1 MSRALRFDRDG
12 LDWPNRSASRFVK
25 AGGLDWHVQMMGAG
39 TPVLLLHGTGASSHS
54 WRDVM
59 PLLASHYHVI
69 APDLPGHGFTKFASR
84 ADLSLK
90 GMTRALGALIKTL
103 GLAPEIVVGHSAGA
117 VIALELVDQKLIA
130 PQKLVSFNGAFFPIA
145 GPIGQFFSPLAKLI
159 ASFGFLNG
167 IFSRLVDRPA
177 VERLLDSTG
186 SKIDARGV
194 DFYARLFSNESHIA
208 GTLTMM
214 AEWDLTGVRG
224 MLERLATPLVL
235 VKAMRDKTIP
245 PETAD
250 DVARVTHYATIIAL
264 SGLGHL
270 AHEEDPQRAAAL
282 IGDPI
287 GGTHVSGMDT
297 MDTGRSA

>member
-1 MSRALRFDRDG
+1 MTKALRFDRDG
-12 LDWPNRSASRFVK
+12 LDWPNRTASRFVK
-25 AGGLDWHVQMMGAG
+25 AGGLDWHVQIQG
-39 TPVLLLHGTGASSHS
+39 TGRPILLLHGTGASSHS

-59 PLLASHYHVI
+59 PLLATHHQVI
-69 APDLPGHGFTKFASR
+69 VPDLPGHGFTKYASR
-84 ADLSLK
+84 TDLSLK
-90 GMTRALGALIKTL
+90 GMARAVGALLKTL
-103 GLAPEIVVGHSAGA
+103 GIAPEIVVGHSAGA
-117 VIALELVDQKLIA
+117 VVALEMIDQALIT
-130 PQKLVSFNGAFFPIA
+130 PQRLVSFNGAFFPIA
-145 GPIGQFFSPLAKLI
+145 GPVGQFFSPLAKLI

-167 IFSRLVDRPA
+167 IFSKLVDRAA

-194 DFYARLFSNESHIA
+194 DFYARLFSNESHIS

-224 MLERLATPLVL
+224 MLERLKTPLVL

-250 DVARVTHYATIIAL
+250 DVARVTPHATVVTL

-270 AHEEDPQRAAAL
+270 AHEEDPKRAADL
-282 IGDPI
+282 IGNPNGVAD
-287 GGTHVSGMDT
+287 VSGTDMFT
-297 MDTGRSA
+297 AGRSA

>member
-1 MSRALRFDRDG
+1 MTKALRFDRDG
-12 LDWPNRSASRFVK
+12 LDWPNRTASRFVK
-25 AGGLDWHVQMMGAG
+25 AGGLDWHVQIQG
-39 TPVLLLHGTGASSHS
+39 TGRPILLLHGTGASSHS

-59 PLLASHYHVI
+59 PLLATHHQVI
-69 APDLPGHGFTKFASR
+69 VPDLPGHGFTKYASR
-84 ADLSLK
+84 TDLSLK
-90 GMTRALGALIKTL
+90 GMARAVGALLKTL
-103 GLAPEIVVGHSAGA
+103 GIAPEIVVGHSAGA
-117 VIALELVDQKLIA
+117 VVALEMIDQALIT
-130 PQKLVSFNGAFFPIA
+130 PQRLVSFNGAFFPIA
-145 GPIGQFFSPLAKLI
+145 GPVGQFFSPLAKLI

-167 IFSRLVDRPA
+167 IFSRLVDRAA

-194 DFYARLFSNESHIA
+194 DFYARLFSNESHIS

-224 MLERLATPLVL
+224 MLERLKTPLVL

-250 DVARVTHYATIIAL
+250 DVARVTPHATVVTL

-270 AHEEDPQRAAAL
+270 AHEEDPKRAADL
-282 IGDPI
+282 IGNPNGVAD
-287 GGTHVSGMDT
+287 VSGTDMFT
-297 MDTGRSA
+297 AGRSA